1 MKHMWIA
8 WCVLVV
14 LILSGGILW
23 ADAAGLYAEIEK
35 AANTRL
41 DESGKTREAFI
52 AEATAHLETI
62 VAKCSEYRKSYPK
75 GENLPD
81 VLVQQA
87 NACLMLSRAKQS
99 AELHKQGIDL
109 AEKLIKDHPK
119 SQAAA
124 GGYAILVRD
133 RLIRGDD
140 KQAFEYVKILETQHP
155 KAPSSA
161 EAYMLVMLHY
171 ARKGENKKALGY
183 GKKILTDLPKTPF
196 APMALY
202 YTYMIHD
209 QEGNKTEAIAALERL
224 VKDYKGTQYAQRAE
238 GKLRLLRLKGTA
250 IELSFKSTD
259 GRAIDIKDYRGKV
272 VLIDFWASWCG
283 PCVREMPSVVRA
295 EKLMHDRGFRVI
307 GICLDAKRDVMEQF
321 VRKHKMPWPQYFD
334 GKGWGNKLARRF
346 GISAIPQTFLVDKK
360 GILRE
365 IGLRGDDMERAIR
378 RLIEEKG

>member
-1 MKHMWIA
+1 
-8 WCVLVV
+8 
-14 LILSGGILW
+14 
-23 ADAAGLYAEIEK
+23 
-35 AANTRL
+35 
-41 DESGKTREAFI
+41 
-52 AEATAHLETI
+52 
-62 VAKCSEYRKSYPK
+62 
-75 GENLPD
+75 
-81 VLVQQA
+81 
-87 NACLMLSRAKQS
+87 
-99 AELHKQGIDL
+99 
-109 AEKLIKDHPK
+109 
-119 SQAAA
+119 
-124 GGYAILVRD
+124 
-133 RLIRGDD
+133 
-140 KQAFEYVKILETQHP
+140 
-155 KAPSSA
+155 
-161 EAYMLVMLHY
+161 
-171 ARKGENKKALGY
+171 
-183 GKKILTDLPKTPF
+183 
-196 APMALY
+196 MALY